1 MKEMDGGMEK
11 KYITRNIRENLQ
23 DLKRMFCKPRG
34 LSKVK
39 KRREYSKKMLQ
50 QGRGKCATRNFY
62 RF

>member
-39 KRREYSKKMLQ
+39 KRRENNKKNV
-50 QGRGKCATRNFY
+50 ATGARKMCNKKFL
-62 RF
+62 